1 MTVGT
6 FVVTPEKANPK
17 TDCQIVVDTFA
28 YQDGDEKLSFDINF
42 VYLGENDEVKQEKTP
57 YANQEVVPFD
67 ESFKPE
73 HIEGSTKLKVKLVVS
88 TWFE

>member
-6 FVVTPEKANPK
+6 FVVTPEKANPN

-28 YQDGDEKLSFDINF
+28 YQEGDEKLQFNINL
-42 VYLGENDEVKQEKTP
+42 VYLGENDEVKQEKIA
-57 YANQEVVPFD
+57 YENQELMPFD
-67 ESFKPE
+67 ETFNPE